1 MTPSYSAADYLGAM
15 QALLPRGKVWPR
27 DPDATQTKLLLGLV
41 QSYARSDARAR
52 QLLVDA
58 FPITAVELLT
68 EWEASLGL
76 PDSCAGS
83 PGTIAER
90 QELVLAKLQEPGGMS
105 KPYFLKLAAALGYL
119 DTTITEFGP
128 AACEMSCEGPV
139 VDDNWRLVWTVN
151 LPHQGDNHAFFR
163 ADARCD
169 ARLDVY
175 TFGALECQFMRLKP
189 AHTYV
194 IFTYEAT
201 A

>member
-1 MTPSYSAADYLGAM
+1 MPSYSAADYLGAM

-105 KPYFLKLAAALGYL
+105 KVYFLNLAAALGYL
-119 DTTITEFGP
+119 DTTITEFSP
-128 AACEMSCEGPV
+128 AACEMSCEAPV
-139 VDDNWRLVWTVN
+139 VDDSWRLVWTVN
-151 LPHQGDNHAFFR
+151 LPHEGINHTFFLS
-163 ADARCD
+163 DARCD
-169 ARLDVY
+169 GRIDSYA
-175 TFGALECQFMRLKP
+175 FGALECQFMRLKP